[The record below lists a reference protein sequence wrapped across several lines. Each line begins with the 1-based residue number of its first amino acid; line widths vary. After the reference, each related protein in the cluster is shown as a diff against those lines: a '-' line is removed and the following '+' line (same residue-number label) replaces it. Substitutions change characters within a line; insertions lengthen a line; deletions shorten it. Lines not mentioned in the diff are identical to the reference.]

1 LELDEYVRLSDKLAI
16 AESPDFTVALESVK
30 NDGLPN
36 GFDWSYAIINKLT
49 GIVEARSMS
58 LSLSIIYMQ
67 SSQQMLDKVMTGEL
81 NGFVHTPSRPDHT
94 ETTEDMGL

>member
-1 LELDEYVRLSDKLAI
+1 MELDDYVRLSDKLAI
-16 AESPDFTVALESVK
+16 AESPDFAVALESVK
-30 NDGLPN
+30 NDSLPK

-67 SSQQMLDKVMTGEL
+67 SSQQTLDKVMTGEL
-81 NGFVHTPSRPDHT
+81 NGFAHPPALPTQA